1 MDDNRSNLKMLKYE
15 KSHENIKKKS
25 TVLFMRQNTKKNLN
39 FEWEPPKINEVI
51 YILKKHKKER
61 INRDIKILNDY
72 LSVKLDYFKK
82 LKKESDPYQY
92 EKTLSVLKYEEVKQG
107 KNIVTYDED
116 GDKCYIL
123 LEGQISIYK
132 PMYTNIPMTL
142 REYISYLKDCD
153 MKDPSTITSKRIMA
167 KNNHIEFD
175 IYQLMKTSISSLNS
189 LEKFNIFVE
198 KFEKVYEAKDG
209 FSFGESALLHKQKRN
224 ATVKAENLC
233 KLIYI
238 DKYDYNRILKEIEK
252 KRIDEEIQEFIK
264 KFIFFSKWPLT
275 NVNKLYSLMTNVEL
289 YKNEFIYKQN
299 EESNYIY
306 FCMDGTYEIY
316 SLISLG
322 WKKEFIRY
330 ISNSKSN
337 FFLKINP
344 NRRMNDLKL
353 IKTINEAKNSAPQSP
368 MLSSPFESGKFHIG
382 LIPSNDID
390 DIISNK
396 EEKFSDPF
404 DLFKVYMNDLDSSGI
419 LGLEEA
425 VEFKRRYTSIKVKS
439 NKALLKKIKTLDFF
453 KVLISNR
460 KEERDDELMLNYI
473 CEKKRLLA
481 KQISLAFTYEKNKQM
496 DKFINEYNK
505 HYEDDKSINNIKI
518 NNYINSLSVT
528 QNESNKTKNI
538 FLNQKTLIKKPN
550 NLNFLLKSSIFDYS
564 SNKKINFNDLKRFKK
579 SAKRN
584 KCNKNKSFSP
594 ITQKSNNINIS
605 ELEKEKTSQIKN
617 MFSFSPSYKGQKN
630 IKFKDDFKK
639 FVFNNNE
646 TTLSSNNISGLTS
659 NLSRKKLINYKQ
671 SFRSLSDDINEKT
684 NSVRKSRNIMSSNL
698 NINSNQN
705 KNINL
710 NINKNIFMNTIN
722 NNNNKYSS
730 YNLRKYKKKLYF
742 KCGFFVNEII
752 KKGIGPKISL
762 KKEDLVLSDD
772 DCTDNKLLSIDSA
785 FSHTKPFFN
794 ENESRKKRSRFLK
807 LTKL

>member
-1 MDDNRSNLKMLKYE
+1 MDDNRNILKKLKYV
-15 KSHENIKKKS
+15 KSHQNIKKKS
-25 TVLFMRQNTKKNLN
+25 AVLFLRQNTKKNLN
-39 FEWEPPKINEVI
+39 FEWEPPKIDEVI

-61 INRDIKILNDY
+61 INRDIKILSDY

-92 EKTLSVLKYEEVKQG
+92 EKTLSVLKYEEVKQD
-107 KNIVTYDED
+107 KNIVTYDEE

-123 LEGQISIYK
+123 LEGLISIYK
-132 PMYTNIPMTL
+132 PIYTNIPMTL

-153 MKDPSTITSKRIMA
+153 VKDPSTITRKRIMA

-175 IYQLMKTSISSLNS
+175 IYQLMKSPIFSLNN
-189 LEKFNIFVE
+189 LEKYNIFVE
-198 KFEKVYEAKDG
+198 NFEKVYEAKDG

-224 ATVKAENLC
+224 ATVKAEKLC

-238 DKYDYNRILKEIEK
+238 DKYDYNRVLKEIEK
-252 KRIDEEIQEFIK
+252 KRIDDEIQEFIK
-264 KFIFFSKWPLT
+264 KFNFLSKWPLT

-306 FCMDGTYEIY
+306 FCIDGTYEIY
-316 SLISLG
+316 SLISLV
-322 WKKEFIRY
+322 WKKEFIKY
-330 ISNSKSN
+330 ISNSRSN

-353 IKTINEAKNSAPQSP
+353 IKTINEAKKCAPQSP

-390 DIISNK
+390 EIISSK
-396 EEKFSDPF
+396 EEKFSDPY
-404 DLFKVYMNDLDSSGI
+404 DLFKVNMNDLDSSGI

-481 KQISLAFTYEKNKQM
+481 KQISLAFTYEKNRQM
-496 DKFINEYNK
+496 EKFINEYNK
-505 HYEDDKSINNIKI
+505 HYEDGKSINNIKI
-518 NNYINSLSVT
+518 NNYINTLSVT
-528 QNESNKTKNI
+528 KNESIKTKNI
-538 FLNQKTLIKKPN
+538 FLNQKTQIKKPN
-550 NLNFLLKSSIFDYS
+550 NLNFLLKSSIFDS
-564 SNKKINFNDLKRFKK
+564 SIKKNNLNDLKRFIK

-584 KCNKNKSFSP
+584 KFIKNKSFSP

-605 ELEKEKTSQIKN
+605 EQEKEKMSPIKN
-617 MFSFSPSYKGQKN
+617 MFSFSSSYKSQKN

-639 FVFNNNE
+639 FVSNNNE
-646 TTLSSNNISGLTS
+646 TTLSSNNKSDLTS
-659 NLSRKKLINYKQ
+659 NLSRKKLINFKQ

-684 NSVRKSRNIMSSNL
+684 NSVRKSRNIMISNL
-698 NINSNQN
+698 KFNSN
-705 KNINL
+705 KNVNL
-710 NINKNIFMNTIN
+710 SINKNIFMNTIN
-722 NNNNKYSS
+722 NSNNKYSS
-730 YNLRKYKKKLYF
+730 FNLRKYKKKLYF
-742 KCGFFVNEII
+742 KSGFFMNEII
-752 KKGIGPKISL
+752 KMGIGPKISL
-762 KKEDLVLSDD
+762 RKEDLILSND
-772 DCTDNKLLSIDSA
+772 DCTDTRLLNIESA
-785 FSHTKPFFN
+785 FSNTKAFSK
-794 ENESRKKRSRFLK
+794 ENESRKKKSRLLK
-807 LTKL
+807 LSKL

>member
-1 MDDNRSNLKMLKYE
+1 MDENRSKLQKVKYI
-15 KSHENIKKKS
+15 KSHENPKKKS
-25 TVLFMRQNTKKNLN
+25 AVLFLRQNTKKNLN
-39 FEWEPPKINEVI
+39 FEWEPPKIDEVI

-61 INRDIKILNDY
+61 INRDLKILNDY

-107 KNIVTYDED
+107 KNIVTYDEE

-123 LEGQISIYK
+123 LEGMISIYK
-132 PMYTNIPMTL
+132 PIYTNVQMTL

-153 MKDPSTITSKRIMA
+153 LKDPSTVTRKRIMA

-175 IYQLMKTSISSLNS
+175 IYKFMGSSIFSLNN
-189 LEKFNIFVE
+189 LEKYNIFVE
-198 KFEKVYEAKDG
+198 KFEKVYEAKEG
-209 FSFGESALLHKQKRN
+209 FSFGESALLHKKKRN
-224 ATVKAENLC
+224 ATIKAEKLC

-238 DKYDYNRILKEIEK
+238 DKFDYNRVLKEIEK

-264 KFIFFSKWPLT
+264 KFNFFSKWPLT
-275 NVNKLYSLMTNVEL
+275 NLNKLYSLMTNVEL
-289 YKNEFIYKQN
+289 YKNEYIYKQN

-306 FCMDGTYEIY
+306 FCIDGTYEIY

-322 WKKEFIRY
+322 WKKEFIKY

-337 FFLKINP
+337 FFLKIDP
-344 NRRMNDLKL
+344 NRRMSDLKL
-353 IKTINEAKNSAPQSP
+353 IKTINEAKSCAPQSP
-368 MLSSPFESGKFHIG
+368 MQSSPIESGKFHIG

-390 DIISNK
+390 EIISNK

-404 DLFKVYMNDLDSSGI
+404 DLFKVCMNDLDSSGI

-460 KEERDDELMLNYI
+460 REERDDELMLNYI

-496 DKFINEYNK
+496 DKFINEYGK
-505 HYEDDKSINNIKI
+505 HYENDKSINNIKI
-518 NNYINSLSVT
+518 NNYINTLSVT
-528 QNESNKTKNI
+528 QNESNKSKNI
-538 FLNQKTLIKKPN
+538 FQFKKPN
-550 NLNFLLKSSIFDYS
+550 NLNFLLKSSILDYS
-564 SNKKINFNDLKRFKK
+564 SNKNIFFNDLKKFRKSSKKDKSFKY
-579 SAKRN
+579 
-584 KCNKNKSFSP
+584 KSFSP
-594 ITQKSNNINIS
+594 ITQKSNNINSS
-605 ELEKEKTSQIKN
+605 ELEKEKTSPIKN
-617 MFSFSPSYKGQKN
+617 MFSLSPSYKSQKN

-639 FVFNNNE
+639 FVSNNNE

-671 SFRSLSDDINEKT
+671 SFRSFSDDLNEKT
-684 NSVRKSRNIMSSNL
+684 NSVRKSRNIMSSN
-698 NINSNQN
+698 INHNSN

-710 NINKNIFMNTIN
+710 NINKNLFMNTIN
-722 NNNNKYSS
+722 NSNNKYSS
-730 YNLRKYKKKLYF
+730 FNLRKYKKKLYF
-742 KCGFFVNEII
+742 KCGFFVNEIV
-752 KKGIGPKISL
+752 KMGIGSKISL
-762 KKEDLVLSDD
+762 KKEDLLLSDD
-772 DCTDNKLLSIDSA
+772 DGADSKLLSIESA
-785 FSHTKPFFN
+785 FSHTKAFSK

-807 LTKL
+807 LAKL